1 MIPDFAG
8 KVIEIVRMD
17 FGLRLWTED
26 NWEILLSG
34 PVLVTSAGRG
44 PEEVVVDV
52 EAAPLPPAVQGL
64 EGQPISSLL
73 VSREGHLGLTVG
85 QRQLSVS
92 ADPAY
97 EAWQLAGH
105 DGERLICMP
114 GGELAHFPPVRD
126 AARNTDAGTAGVGD
140 VAD

>member
-8 KVIEIVRMD
+8 KVIENVRMD
-17 FGLRLWTED
+17 FGLHLRTED
-26 NWEILLSG
+26 NWEILLAG
-34 PVLVTSAGRG
+34 AVLVTSPGRT

-52 EAAPLPPAVQGL
+52 EPSPVPPALQGL
-64 EGQPISSLL
+64 EGQTVSSLL
-73 VSREGHLGLTVG
+73 VSREGHLGLTAG
-85 QRQLSVS
+85 DRQLSVR
-92 ADPAY
+92 ADPRY

-126 AARNTDAGTAGVGD
+126 APRNTDAGTAGTGD
-140 VAD
+140 VAG